1 MTTRSKFND
10 CIFYFIK
17 KKKKKKFK
25 KLNLLLLLFKIIFFL
40 NKILKISKNK
50 ILNPKN

>member
-17 KKKKKKFK
+17 KKKKKK
-25 KLNLLLLLFKIIFFL
+25 NLK
-40 NKILKISKNK
+40 KILWILMIKIFYIKC
-50 ILNPKN
+50 

>member
-17 KKKKKKFK
+17 KKKKKKFIFINLST
-25 KLNLLLLLFKIIFFL
+25 LNSNVFL
-40 NKILKISKNK
+40 YLI
-50 ILNPKN
+50 